1 MTPTPSKI
9 FWLLV
14 LAASLSG
21 CPSTTGL
28 KQATD
33 ADAAQSSAGVFA
45 CESVFREEKFIDE
58 AAKMGLSRTDAMTL
72 YSFSGATTS
81 DVVTGFAPAGDRSP
95 TVGRA
100 IKAVAADPQ
109 LKAFYVEVDIQNL
122 GGLNSTLGHSE
133 ADEVFR
139 EMTTITERHI
149 QNLGSDSCSFRH
161 GGDEFSFVVMG
172 PNVAKIDIEATL
184 TQANA
189 ELEGYIAQRGL
200 SEIPHPKHPGDHSK
214 YGAGI
219 IFGVSRIDGQET
231 AKEVYGAADKI
242 VEAKKSQ

>member
-1 MTPTPSKI
+1 MTRTPSNV

-14 LAASLSG
+14 LAASLYG
-21 CPSTTGL
+21 CPSTTEL
-28 KQATD
+28 KQTTD
-33 ADAAQSSAGVFA
+33 ADVAQTTAGIFA
-45 CESVFREEKFIDE
+45 CESAFREEKFIHE
-58 AAKMGLSRTDAMTL
+58 AAKMGVSRPDAKTL
-72 YSFSGATTS
+72 YSFSGAKTS

-95 TVGRA
+95 TVERA
-100 IKAVAADPQ
+100 IRAVGKDRQ

-122 GGLNSTLGHSE
+122 GGLNSALGHSE

-149 QNLGSDSCSFRH
+149 ENLGSDSCSFRH
-161 GGDEFSFVVMG
+161 GGDEFSFVVIG
-172 PNVAKIDIEATL
+172 PDTAKTDIEAAL
-184 TQANA
+184 AQANA
-189 ELEGYIAQRGL
+189 EIKAYIAQRGL

>member
-1 MTPTPSKI
+1 MTPTPSKV

-33 ADAAQSSAGVFA
+33 ADAAQTSAGVFA
-45 CESVFREEKFIDE
+45 CESVFREEKFILE
-58 AAKMGLSRTDAMTL
+58 AAKMGVSRPDAMTL
-72 YSFSGATTS
+72 YTFSGAKTS
-81 DVVTGFAPAGDRSP
+81 DVVTGFAPAGDRGP
-95 TVGRA
+95 TVERA

-122 GGLNSTLGHSE
+122 GGLNNKLGHSG

-172 PNVAKIDIEATL
+172 PNAAKIDIEATL
-184 TQANA
+184 AQANA
-189 ELEGYIAQRGL
+189 EIKGYIAQRGL
-200 SEIPHPKHPGDHSK
+200 SGIPHPKHPGDHSK